1 MRNALIGAPVPRR
14 EDFRFLT
21 GAGTFVDDLRRPGML
36 HAAILRSPVAH
47 GRVRGIEFGAA
58 LRIPG
63 VAAVLT
69 ARDIAD
75 RLGRVPV
82 TPIRLCPLP
91 ELEPFAQPVI
101 AAAIVRFVGEP
112 VAVMLAESRAI
123 AEDAAAAVELNIVPI
138 RDAPLFDAA
147 PDGVAIAY
155 RATKGDADTAFATA
169 PYTRRESLSVQRHSA
184 VPMEPR
190 GLLAE
195 WNGAKLTVFGA
206 AKASF
211 AVRRALAGQIGLAED
226 AIAMVENDVGGGFG
240 LRGEGFPEDFLI
252 PFAAWH
258 LGRPVKWI
266 EDRREHLIAAAHARE
281 ARCDIEIACDR
292 DGAILGLRGEA
303 VADIGAYVRTN
314 GTIGPRNIAQFLS
327 GPYRI
332 ANIDAT
338 VALALT
344 SKSPVGT
351 YRGPGRFE
359 ADFFRERLLDLAAAD
374 LGIDRVE
381 FRRRNLPRARDMPYP
396 LAGIAP
402 FPREDALDSG
412 DHVETLDRCLE
423 AFGWDQKKALSG
435 TAVDSRRQGIA
446 VGPFIE
452 GGAAGPRENARLVL
466 ETDGR
471 IAVHVGS
478 SSIGQG
484 IETAFAQIAADA
496 LERPLEAIS
505 GVHHGSTADVSEGF
519 GSYHSRS
526 TVMAGSAILLAA
538 ESLREKIRVEAARR
552 MSCDGTEVRIVEGDR
567 LAGPGGKSLP
577 LTGIADAGIE
587 AEEGFDN
594 HRHTYA
600 YGTHAARVAVDPET
614 GAVEILDYV
623 AVEDVGRIVNPVTVA
638 GQAVGAIVQ
647 GIGGALLEDMPYD
660 ASGQPLSATLADYLL
675 PGACEAPRIVAI
687 VTEDHPSPVNPLGVK
702 GAGEG
707 GVIPAGGLIAN
718 AVADALGVSPHALPL
733 APAEIRR
740 LIEAGDPSIR
750 RFAPTRDEGE
760 AAGNPYPE

>member
-14 EDFRFLT
+14 EDLRFLT
-21 GAGTFVDDLRRPGML
+21 GTGAYVDDLRRPGML
-36 HAAILRSPVAH
+36 HAAILRSPEPR
-47 GRVRGIEFGAA
+47 GRIR
-58 LRIPG
+58 RIAVGDARRMQG
-63 VAAVLT
+63 VAAVIA

-91 ELEPFAQPVI
+91 ELEPFAQPAI
-101 AAAIVRFVGEP
+101 AAGIVRFVGEP
-112 VAVMLAESRAI
+112 VALVVAESRAV
-123 AEDAAAAVELNIVPI
+123 AEDAAAAIELEIEPAG
-138 RDAPLFDAA
+138 DAPLFDAC
-147 PDGVAIAY
+147 PDDVAITY
-155 RATKGDADTAFATA
+155 RASKGDADAAFAAA

-195 WNGAKLTVFGA
+195 WDGALLTVSGA

-211 AVRRALAGQIGLAED
+211 AVRSALAGQLGLAED

-266 EDRREHLIAAAHARE
+266 EDRREHLIASAHARE
-281 ARCDIEIACDR
+281 ARCEIEIACAD
-292 DGAILGLRGEA
+292 DGTILALRGEA

-332 ANIDAT
+332 AHIDAS

-374 LGIDRVE
+374 LGIDRAA
-381 FRRRNLPRARDMPYP
+381 FRRRNLPRAAEMPYA
-396 LAGIAP
+396 LASIAP

-412 DHVETLDRCLE
+412 DHVETLDRCLD
-423 AFGWDQKKALSG
+423 AFGWREKTALSG
-435 TAVDSRRQGIA
+435 TIVDGRRRGIA

-466 ETDGR
+466 EADAR
-471 IAVHVGS
+471 VAVHVGS
-478 SSIGQG
+478 SSLGQG
-484 IETAFAQIAADA
+484 IETVFAQIAADA
-496 LERPLEAIS
+496 LERPLAAVS
-505 GVHHGSTADVSEGF
+505 GVHHGSTADVSQGF

-526 TVMAGSAILLAA
+526 TAMAGSAILRAA
-538 ESLREKIRVEAARR
+538 ESLRTKIRAEAAARLG
-552 MSCDGTEVRIVEGDR
+552 CDPAEIRILDGDR
-567 LAGPGGKSLP
+567 LAGPGGASLP
-577 LTGIADAGIE
+577 LAAIADAGIE

-600 YGTHAARVAVDPET
+600 YGAHAAQIAVDRET
-614 GAVEILDYV
+614 GGVEILDYV
-623 AVEDVGRIVNPVTVA
+623 AVEDVGRIVNPATLA
-638 GQAVGAIVQ
+638 GQAVGAAVQ
-647 GIGGALLEDMPYD
+647 GIGGALLEDMPY
-660 ASGQPLSATLADYLL
+660 AAGQPLSTTLADYLL
-675 PGACEAPRIVAI
+675 PGACETPRIVAI
-687 VTEDHPSPVNPLGVK
+687 MREDHPSPVNPLGVK

-718 AVADALGVSPHALPL
+718 AVADALGVSPAALPL
-733 APAEIRR
+733 SPPEIRR
-740 LIEAGDPSIR
+740 LVEAGAPSIR
-750 RFAPTRDEGE
+750 GFAATQDEGVF
-760 AAGNPYPE
+760 

>member
-21 GAGTFVDDLRRPGML
+21 GTGTYVDDLRRPGLL
-36 HAAILRSPVAH
+36 HAAILRSPAAH
-47 GRVRGIEFGAA
+47 GRIRRIGVEDA
-58 LRIPG
+58 LRVPG

-75 RLGRVPV
+75 RLGQVPV

-101 AAAIVRFVGEP
+101 AADVVRFVGEP
-112 VAVMLAESRAI
+112 VAVVLAESRAV
-123 AEDAAAAVELNIVPI
+123 AEDAADAVELDIDPVRN
-138 RDAPLFDAA
+138 APLFEAA
-147 PDGVAIAY
+147 PDGVAITY
-155 RATKGDADTAFATA
+155 RATKGDPDAAFADA
-169 PYTRRESLSVQRHSA
+169 SYMRRESLSVQRHSA

-195 WNGAKLTVFGA
+195 WDGARLTVSGA

-211 AVRRALAGQIGLAED
+211 AVRRALAGQLGLAED
-226 AIAMVENDVGGGFG
+226 TIAMVENDVGGGFG

-281 ARCDIEIACDR
+281 ARCDIEIACAD
-292 DGAILGLRGEA
+292 DGTILGLRGEA

-332 ANIDAT
+332 AHIDAT

-344 SKSPVGT
+344 SKSPIGT

-374 LGIDRVE
+374 LGIDRAA

-402 FPREDALDSG
+402 FPREDSLDSG

-423 AFGWDQKKALSG
+423 AFGWRGRAGVSG
-435 TAVDSRRQGIA
+435 TVVDGRNRGIA

-466 ETDGR
+466 EHDGR
-471 IAVHVGS
+471 VAVHVGS

-484 IETAFAQIAADA
+484 IETVFAQIAADA

-538 ESLREKIRVEAARR
+538 ATLRLKMRAEAARR
-552 MSCDGTEVRIVEGDR
+552 LRCDPAEIRIVDDARLVGPEG
-567 LAGPGGKSLP
+567 ASMP
-577 LTGIADAGIE
+577 LGAIADAGIE

-600 YGTHAARVAVDPET
+600 YGAHAAEVAVDSET

-638 GQAVGAIVQ
+638 GQVVGAVVQ
-647 GIGGALLEDMPYD
+647 GIGGALMENMPYD

-675 PGACEAPRIVAI
+675 PGACESPRIAAI
-687 VTEDHPSPVNPLGVK
+687 ATEDHPSPINPLGVK

-707 GVIPAGGLIAN
+707 GIVPVGGLIAN
-718 AVADALGVSPHALPL
+718 AVADALGIAPRALPL
-733 APAEIRR
+733 SSPEIRR
-740 LIEAGDPSIR
+740 LMEACSGPDP
-750 RFAPTRDEGE
+750 E
-760 AAGNPYPE
+760 

>member
-21 GAGTFVDDLRRPGML
+21 GTGTYVDDLRRPGML

-47 GRVRGIEFGAA
+47 GRIRHVGIEGA
-58 LRIPG
+58 LKIEG

-69 ARDIAD
+69 ARDVTD

-101 AAAIVRFVGEP
+101 AADAVRFVGEP
-112 VAVMLAESRAI
+112 VAVAIASSRAV
-123 AEDAAAAVELNIVPI
+123 AEDGAGAVELDIEPI
-138 RDAPLFDAA
+138 QNAPLFDAA
-147 PDGVAIAY
+147 PDGVAISY
-155 RATKGDADTAFATA
+155 RATKGDAAGAFADA
-169 PYTRRESLSVQRHSA
+169 PYTRRESFSVGRHSA

-190 GLLAE
+190 GVLAE
-195 WNGAKLTVFGA
+195 WDGARLTVSGA

-211 AVRRALAGQIGLAED
+211 AVRRALAGQLGLAED

-281 ARCDIEIACDR
+281 ARCEIGIACDR
-292 DGAILGLRGEA
+292 DGTILGLRGEA

-327 GPYRI
+327 GPYRVE
-332 ANIDAT
+332 NIDAT

-344 SKSPVGT
+344 SKSPIGT

-374 LGIDRVE
+374 LDIDRAE
-381 FRRRNLPRARDMPYP
+381 FRCRNLPRAGEMPYE
-396 LAGIAP
+396 LAGIEP
-402 FPREDALDSG
+402 FPRKDSLDSG

-423 AFGWDQKKALSG
+423 AFGWREKARVPGSV
-435 TAVDSRRQGIA
+435 VDGRRRGVA

-466 ETDGR
+466 EPDGR
-471 IAVHVGS
+471 VAVHVGS

-484 IETAFAQIAADA
+484 IETVFAQIASDA
-496 LERPLEAIS
+496 LERPLDAIS

-538 ESLREKIRVEAARR
+538 ESLRAKICAEAARR
-552 MSCDGTEVRIVEGDR
+552 MGCDPSEVRILEGDR
-567 LAGPGGKSLP
+567 LAGPGGLSLP
-577 LTGIADAGIE
+577 LSAVADAGIE

-600 YGTHAARVAVDPET
+600 YGAHAAEIAVDPET

-623 AVEDVGRIVNPVTVA
+623 AVEDVGRIVNPVTVT
-638 GQAVGAIVQ
+638 GQAVGAVVQ

-675 PGACEAPRIVAI
+675 PGACETPRISAI
-687 VTEDHPSPVNPLGVK
+687 VTENHPSPVNPLGVK

-707 GVIPAGGLIAN
+707 GIIPVGGLIAN
-718 AVADALGVSPHALPL
+718 AVADALGVSPDALPL
-733 APAEIRR
+733 TPVEIRR

-750 RFAPTRDEGE
+750 PFAPAQDEERTKDPHPG
-760 AAGNPYPE
+760 

>member
-1 MRNALIGAPVPRR
+1 MRNVLIGAPVPRR

-21 GAGTFVDDLRRPGML
+21 GTGTYVDDLRRPGML
-36 HAAILRSPVAH
+36 HAAILRSHVAY
-47 GRVRGIEFGAA
+47 GRIRRIEVEAA
-58 LRIPG
+58 LETAG
-63 VAAVLT
+63 VAAILT
-69 ARDIAD
+69 ASDVAN
-75 RLGRVPV
+75 RLGGVPV

-91 ELEPFAQPVI
+91 ELEPFAQPTI
-101 AAAIVRFVGEP
+101 AADVVRFVGEP
-112 VAVMLAESRAI
+112 VAVVLAESRAV
-123 AEDAAAAVELNIVPI
+123 AEDAGAAMEIDIEPVG
-138 RDAPLFDAA
+138 DGPLFDAA
-147 PDGVAIAY
+147 PDDVAIAY
-155 RATKGDADTAFATA
+155 RATKGDAATAFANA
-169 PYTRRESLSVQRHSA
+169 PYTRYESFSVQRHSA

-195 WNGAKLTVFGA
+195 WDGARLTVSGA

-211 AVRRALAGQIGLAED
+211 AVRRALAGQLGIAED

-258 LGRPVKWI
+258 LGRPVKWV
-266 EDRREHLIAAAHARE
+266 EDRREHLIASAHARE
-281 ARCDIEIACDR
+281 ARCDIGIACSEN
-292 DGAILGLRGEA
+292 GTILGLRGEA

-314 GTIGPRNIAQFLS
+314 GTIGPRNVAQFLS

-332 ANIDAT
+332 AHIDAA
-338 VALALT
+338 VALALS

-374 LGIDRVE
+374 LGIDRAE
-381 FRRRNLPRARDMPYP
+381 FRRRNLPRAKEMPCE
-396 LAGIAP
+396 LASIAP
-402 FPREDALDSG
+402 FPRQDSLDSG
-412 DHVETLDRCLE
+412 DHVETLDCCLD
-423 AFGWDQKKALSG
+423 AFGWREKATLSG
-435 TAVDSRRQGIA
+435 SVVDGRHRGVA

-466 ETDGR
+466 EPDGR
-471 IAVHVGS
+471 VAVHVGS

-484 IETAFAQIAADA
+484 IETVFAQIAADA

-505 GVHHGSTADVSEGF
+505 GVRHGSTADVSEGF

-538 ESLREKIRVEAARR
+538 ESLRGKIRNEAARR
-552 MSCDGTEVRIVEGDR
+552 MDCDTAEIRIVDGDR
-567 LAGPGGKSLP
+567 TVGPDGESLP
-577 LTGIADAGIE
+577 LSAIADAGIE

-600 YGTHAARVAVDPET
+600 YGAHAAEVAVDPET
-614 GAVEILDYV
+614 GAVEILEYV

-638 GQAVGAIVQ
+638 GQTVGAVVQ

-675 PGACEAPRIVAI
+675 PGACESPRIAAI

-707 GVIPAGGLIAN
+707 GVIPVGGLIAN
-718 AVADALGVSPHALPL
+718 AVADALGVSPTALPL
-733 APAEIRR
+733 SPSEIRR
-740 LIEAGDPSIR
+740 LIEA
-750 RFAPTRDEGE
+750 A
-760 AAGNPYPE
+760 

>member
-21 GAGTFVDDLRRPGML
+21 GTGTYVDDLRRPGML
-36 HAAILRSPVAH
+36 HAAILRSPIAH
-47 GRVRGIEFGAA
+47 GRIRRIGLESA
-58 LRIPG
+58 LRVPG
-63 VAAVLT
+63 VAALLT
-69 ARDIAD
+69 ARDVAE

-91 ELEPFAQPVI
+91 ELEPFAQPTI
-101 AAAIVRFVGEP
+101 AAEIVRFVGEP
-112 VAVMLAESRAI
+112 VAVVLAESRAV
-123 AEDAAAAVELNIVPI
+123 AEDAADAVELDIEPV

-147 PDGVAIAY
+147 PDGVAITY
-155 RATKGDADTAFATA
+155 RATKGDADAAFAAA
-169 PYTRRESLSVQRHSA
+169 PYTRRESLFVQRHSA

-195 WNGAKLTVFGA
+195 WDGARLTVSGA

-211 AVRRALAGQIGLAED
+211 AVRRALAGQLGLAED
-226 AIAMVENDVGGGFG
+226 TIAMVENDVGGGFG

-258 LGRPVKWI
+258 LGRSVKWI

-281 ARCDIEIACDR
+281 AHCDIEIACAD
-292 DGAILGLRGEA
+292 DGTILGLRGAA

-332 ANIDAT
+332 AHIDAT

-374 LGIDRVE
+374 LGIDRAE
-381 FRRRNLPRARDMPYP
+381 LRRRNLPRAGEMPYA
-396 LAGIAP
+396 LARIAP
-402 FPREDALDSG
+402 FPREDSLDSG
-412 DHVETLDRCLE
+412 DHVETLDHCLA
-423 AFGWDQKKALSG
+423 AFGWRERTGVSG
-435 TAVDSRRQGIA
+435 TVVDGRHRGIA

-452 GGAAGPRENARLVL
+452 GGAAGPRENARLAL
-466 ETDGR
+466 EPDGR
-471 IAVHVGS
+471 VAVHVGS

-484 IETAFAQIAADA
+484 IETVFAQIAADA

-505 GVHHGSTADVSEGF
+505 AVHHGSTSDVSEGF

-538 ESLREKIRVEAARR
+538 ESLRGKMRAEAGRR
-552 MSCDGTEVRIVEGDR
+552 LRCDPAEIRIVDGDR
-567 LAGPGGKSLP
+567 LVGPEGASLP
-577 LTGIADAGIE
+577 LATIADAGIE
-587 AEEGFDN
+587 VEEGFDN

-600 YGTHAARVAVDPET
+600 YGAHAAEVAVDPET

-623 AVEDVGRIVNPVTVA
+623 AVEDMGRIVNPVTVA
-638 GQAVGAIVQ
+638 GQAVGAVVQ
-647 GIGGALLEDMPYD
+647 GIGGALMEDMPYD

-675 PGACEAPRIVAI
+675 PGACEAPRIAAI
-687 VTEDHPSPVNPLGVK
+687 ATENRPSPINRLGVK

-707 GVIPAGGLIAN
+707 GIIPVGGLIAN
-718 AVADALGVSPHALPL
+718 AVADALGVSPVALPL
-733 APAEIRR
+733 SPPEIRR
-740 LIEAGDPSIR
+740 LMKACPGPDP
-750 RFAPTRDEGE
+750 E
-760 AAGNPYPE
+760 

>member
-21 GAGTFVDDLRRPGML
+21 GTGAYVDDLHRPGML
-36 HAAILRSPVAH
+36 HAAILRSPAAH
-47 GRVRGIEFGAA
+47 GRVRRLGIERA
-58 LRIPG
+58 LGIEG

-69 ARDIAD
+69 ARDVAN

-91 ELEPFAQPVI
+91 ELEPFAQPTI
-101 AAAIVRFVGEP
+101 AADVVRFVGEP
-112 VAVMLAESRAI
+112 VAVVIAESRAV
-123 AEDAAAAVELNIVPI
+123 AEDGAAAVELDIEPI
-138 RDAPLFDAA
+138 RGAPLFDAA
-147 PDGVAIAY
+147 PDDVAITY
-155 RATKGDADTAFATA
+155 RATKGDSATAFADA
-169 PYTRRESLSVQRHSA
+169 PYTRRESFSVGRHSA

-195 WNGAKLTVFGA
+195 WDGERLAVSGA

-211 AVRRALAGQIGLAED
+211 AVRRALAGQTGLAED
-226 AIAMVENDVGGGFG
+226 AIAMIENDVGGGFG

-281 ARCDIEIACDR
+281 ARCDIEIACAE
-292 DGAILGLRGEA
+292 DGTILGLRGEA

-327 GPYRI
+327 GPYRVE
-332 ANIDAT
+332 NIDVT

-344 SKSPVGT
+344 AKSPIGT

-374 LGIDRVE
+374 LGIDRAE
-381 FRRRNLPRARDMPYP
+381 FRRRNLPRAGEMPYE
-396 LAGIAP
+396 LAGIEP
-402 FPREDALDSG
+402 FPRKDSLDSG
-412 DHVETLDRCLE
+412 DHVETLDRCME
-423 AFGWDQKKALSG
+423 AFGWREKAALSG
-435 TAVDSRRQGIA
+435 TVVDGRHRGIA

-466 ETDGR
+466 EADGR
-471 IAVHVGS
+471 VAVHVGS

-484 IETAFAQIAADA
+484 VETVFAQIAADA

-505 GVHHGSTADVSEGF
+505 AVHHGSTADVSEGF

-538 ESLREKIRVEAARR
+538 ESLRERIRVEAARR
-552 MSCDGTEVRIVEGDR
+552 MGCDGSEVRIVEGDR
-567 LAGPGGKSLP
+567 LAGPGGTSLP
-577 LTGIADAGIE
+577 LAGIADAGIE

-594 HRHTYA
+594 HCHTYA
-600 YGTHAARVAVDPET
+600 YGAHAALIAVDPET
-614 GAVEILDYV
+614 GTVEILDYV
-623 AVEDVGRIVNPVTVA
+623 AVEDVGRIVNPVTVT
-638 GQAVGAIVQ
+638 GQAVGAAVQ

-660 ASGQPLSATLADYLL
+660 ASGQPLFATLADYLL
-675 PGACEAPRIVAI
+675 PSACDAPRISVI

-707 GVIPAGGLIAN
+707 GIIPVGGLIAN
-718 AVADALGVSPHALPL
+718 AVADALGVSPDALPL
-733 APAEIRR
+733 TPAEIRR
-740 LIEAGDPSIR
+740 LIEGSDPSIR
-750 RFAPTRDEGE
+750 RFAPTQDEG
-760 AAGNPYPE
+760 

>member
-21 GAGTFVDDLRRPGML
+21 GTGTYVDDLRRPGML
-36 HAAILRSPVAH
+36 HAAILRSPVAQ
-47 GRVRGIEFGAA
+47 GRIRHIGSGSA
-58 LRIPG
+58 LRVPG
-63 VAAVLT
+63 VAAILT

-75 RLGRVPV
+75 RLGQVPV

-101 AAAIVRFVGEP
+101 AAGAVRFVGEP
-112 VAVMLAESRAI
+112 VAVVLAKSRAV
-123 AEDAAAAVELNIVPI
+123 AEDAADAVELDIEPVRN
-138 RDAPLFDAA
+138 APLFAAA
-147 PDGVAIAY
+147 PDDVAIAY
-155 RATKGDADTAFATA
+155 RATKGDADAAFAAA
-169 PYTRRESLSVQRHSA
+169 PYKRRESLSVQRHSA

-195 WNGAKLTVFGA
+195 WDGARLTVSGA

-211 AVRRALAGQIGLAED
+211 AVRRALAGQLGLAED

-281 ARCDIEIACDR
+281 ARCDIEIACDE

-332 ANIDAT
+332 AHIDAT

-344 SKSPVGT
+344 SKSPIGT

-359 ADFFRERLLDLAAAD
+359 ADFFRERLLDLTAAD
-374 LGIDRVE
+374 LGIDRAE
-381 FRRRNLPRARDMPYP
+381 FRRRNLPRAADMPYE
-396 LAGIAP
+396 LARIAP
-402 FPREDALDSG
+402 FPREDSLDSG
-412 DHVETLDRCLE
+412 DHVEMLDRCLA
-423 AFGWDQKKALSG
+423 AFGWREKAGVSG
-435 TAVDSRRQGIA
+435 RVVDGRRRGIA

-466 ETDGR
+466 EHDGR
-471 IAVHVGS
+471 VAVHVGS

-538 ESLREKIRVEAARR
+538 ESLRGKMRAEAARR
-552 MSCDGTEVRIVEGDR
+552 LRCDPAEIRIVDGDR
-567 LAGPGGKSLP
+567 LAGPEGASLP
-577 LTGIADAGIE
+577 LATIADAGIE
-587 AEEGFDN
+587 AEDGFDN

-600 YGTHAARVAVDPET
+600 YGAHAAEVAVDPET

-623 AVEDVGRIVNPVTVA
+623 AVEDVGRIVNPVTVK
-638 GQAVGAIVQ
+638 GQAVGAVVQ
-647 GIGGALLEDMPYD
+647 GIGGALFEDMPYD
-660 ASGQPLSATLADYLL
+660 ASGQPLSATLVDYLL
-675 PGACEAPRIVAI
+675 PGPCESPRIAAI
-687 VTEDHPSPVNPLGVK
+687 ATEDHPSPINPLGVK

-707 GVIPAGGLIAN
+707 GIIPVGGLIAN
-718 AVADALGVSPHALPL
+718 AVADALGIAPGALPL
-733 APAEIRR
+733 SPPEIRR
-740 LIEAGDPSIR
+740 LVEAGH
-750 RFAPTRDEGE
+750 
-760 AAGNPYPE
+760 

>member
-1 MRNALIGAPVPRR
+1 MRNALIGAPIPRR

-21 GAGTFVDDLRRPGML
+21 GTGAYVDDLRRPGML

-47 GRVRGIEFGAA
+47 GRIRRVGVEGA
-58 LRIPG
+58 PGVEG

-69 ARDIAD
+69 ARDVAN

-101 AAAIVRFVGEP
+101 AADVVRFVGEP
-112 VAVMLAESRAI
+112 VAVVIAESRAV
-123 AEDAAAAVELNIVPI
+123 AEDGAAAVELDIEPI
-138 RDAPLFDAA
+138 RGAPLFDAA
-147 PDGVAIAY
+147 PDDVAITY
-155 RATKGDADTAFATA
+155 RATKGDAATAFADA
-169 PYTRRESLSVQRHSA
+169 PYTRRESFSVGRHSA

-195 WNGAKLTVFGA
+195 WDGERLAVSGA

-211 AVRRALAGQIGLAED
+211 AVRRALAGQLGLAED

-281 ARCDIEIACDR
+281 ARCDIEIACAE
-292 DGAILGLRGEA
+292 DGTILGLRGEA

-327 GPYRI
+327 GPYRVE
-332 ANIDAT
+332 NIDAT

-344 SKSPVGT
+344 AKSPIGT

-359 ADFFRERLLDLAAAD
+359 ADFFRERLLDLAASD
-374 LGIDRVE
+374 LGINRVE
-381 FRRRNLPRARDMPYP
+381 FRRRNLPRAGEMPYE
-396 LAGIAP
+396 LASIEP
-402 FPREDALDSG
+402 FPRKDSLDSG
-412 DHVETLDRCLE
+412 DHVETLDRCME
-423 AFGWDQKKALSG
+423 AFGWREKAALSG
-435 TAVDSRRQGIA
+435 TFVDGRHRGIA

-466 ETDGR
+466 EADGR
-471 IAVHVGS
+471 VAVHVGS

-484 IETAFAQIAADA
+484 VETVFAQIAADA

-505 GVHHGSTADVSEGF
+505 AVHHGSTADVSEGF

-538 ESLREKIRVEAARR
+538 ESLRERIRVEAARR
-552 MSCDGTEVRIVEGDR
+552 MGCDGSEVRIVEGDR
-567 LAGPGGKSLP
+567 LAGPGGTSLP
-577 LTGIADAGIE
+577 LAGIADAGIE

-600 YGTHAARVAVDPET
+600 YGAHAALVAVDPET

-638 GQAVGAIVQ
+638 GQAVGAAVQ

-660 ASGQPLSATLADYLL
+660 ASGQPLFATLADYLL
-675 PGACEAPRIVAI
+675 PGACDAPRIEAI
-687 VTEDHPSPVNPLGVK
+687 VTENHPSPVNPLGVK

-707 GVIPAGGLIAN
+707 GIIPVGGLIAN
-718 AVADALGVSPHALPL
+718 AVADALGVSPDALPL
-733 APAEIRR
+733 TPAEIRR
-740 LIEAGDPSIR
+740 LIEGSDPSIR
-750 RFAPTRDEGE
+750 RFAPTRDEG
-760 AAGNPYPE
+760 

>member
-21 GAGTFVDDLRRPGML
+21 GTGAFVDDLRRPGML

-47 GRVRGIEFGAA
+47 GRIRRLAVGNALEIE
-58 LRIPG
+58 G

-91 ELEPFAQPVI
+91 ELEPFAQPTI
-101 AAAIVRFVGEP
+101 ADDVVRFVGEP
-112 VAVMLAESRAI
+112 VAVVLADSRAV
-123 AEDAAAAVELNIVPI
+123 AEDGAAAVELDIEPI

-147 PDGVAIAY
+147 PDDVAIVY
-155 RATKGDADTAFATA
+155 RAAKGDADAAFAGA
-169 PYTRRESLSVQRHSA
+169 PYTRHESMSVGRHSA

-195 WNGAKLTVFGA
+195 WDGARLTVSGA

-211 AVRRALAGQIGLAED
+211 AVRRALAGQTGLAED

-258 LGRPVKWI
+258 LDRPVKWI

-281 ARCDIEIACDR
+281 ARCDIEIACAE
-292 DGAILGLRGEA
+292 DGAILGFRAEA
-303 VADIGAYVRTN
+303 VTDIGAYVRTN
-314 GTIGPRNIAQFLS
+314 GTIGPRNVAQFLS
-327 GPYRI
+327 GPYRVE
-332 ANIDAT
+332 NIDAT

-344 SKSPVGT
+344 AKSPIGT

-374 LGIDRVE
+374 LGIDRAE
-381 FRRRNLPRARDMPYP
+381 FRRRNLPRAGDMPYP

-402 FPREDALDSG
+402 FPREDSLDSG
-412 DHVETLDRCLE
+412 DHVESLDRCLE
-423 AFGWDQKKALSG
+423 AFGWRDKAALSG
-435 TAVDSRRQGIA
+435 TAVDGRRQGIA

-466 ETDGR
+466 EPDGR
-471 IAVHVGS
+471 VAVHVGS

-538 ESLREKIRVEAARR
+538 ESLRKKIRAEAARR
-552 MSCDGTEVRIVEGDR
+552 MGCEPSEVRIVEGDR
-567 LAGPGGKSLP
+567 LAGPAGRPCGSTGSPMPRSRPRRVSTTTATPTPTARTPPGSRSIRKPARSRFSITSRSRMSGGSS
-577 LTGIADAGIE
+577 T
-587 AEEGFDN
+587 
-594 HRHTYA
+594 R
-600 YGTHAARVAVDPET
+600 
-614 GAVEILDYV
+614 
-623 AVEDVGRIVNPVTVA
+623 
-638 GQAVGAIVQ
+638 
-647 GIGGALLEDMPYD
+647 
-660 ASGQPLSATLADYLL
+660 S
-675 PGACEAPRIVAI
+675 
-687 VTEDHPSPVNPLGVK
+687 PSPDRRWARWSRAS
-702 GAGEG
+702 AGRCWRTCPTTR
-707 GVIPAGGLIAN
+707 PASRN
-718 AVADALGVSPHALPL
+718 SRRSPITCCRG
-733 APAEIRR
+733 PAKPP
-740 LIEAGDPSIR
+740 GSPPS
-750 RFAPTRDEGE
+750 
-760 AAGNPYPE
+760 

>member
-1 MRNALIGAPVPRR
+1 MRNALIGARVPRR

-21 GAGTFVDDLRRPGML
+21 GTGTYVDDLRRPGML
-36 HAAILRSPVAH
+36 HAAILRSPIAH
-47 GRVRGIEFGAA
+47 GRIRRIGLESA
-58 LRIPG
+58 LRVPG
-63 VAAVLT
+63 VAALLT
-69 ARDIAD
+69 ARDVAE
-75 RLGRVPV
+75 RLGGVPV

-101 AAAIVRFVGEP
+101 AAEIVRLVGEP
-112 VAVMLAESRAI
+112 VAVVLAGSRAS
-123 AEDAAAAVELNIVPI
+123 AEDGADAVELDMEPVRN
-138 RDAPLFDAA
+138 APLFDAA
-147 PDGVAIAY
+147 PDDVAIAY
-155 RATKGDADTAFATA
+155 RATKGDADAAFAA
-169 PYTRRESLSVQRHSA
+169 ASYTRRESLSVQRHSA

-195 WNGAKLTVFGA
+195 WDGARLTVSGA

-211 AVRRALAGQIGLAED
+211 AVRRALAGQLGLAED

-281 ARCDIEIACDR
+281 ARCDIEIACGE
-292 DGAILGLRGEA
+292 DGTILGLRGEA

-332 ANIDAT
+332 AHIDAT

-344 SKSPVGT
+344 SKSPIGT

-359 ADFFRERLLDLAAAD
+359 ADFFRERLLDLAADD
-374 LGIDRVE
+374 LGIDRAA
-381 FRRRNLPRARDMPYP
+381 FRRRNLPRAADMPYE

-402 FPREDALDSG
+402 FPREDSLDSG
-412 DHVETLDRCLE
+412 DHVETLDRCLA
-423 AFGWDQKKALSG
+423 AFGWREKAKVSG
-435 TAVDSRRQGIA
+435 RVVDGRRRGIA

-466 ETDGR
+466 EPDGR
-471 IAVHVGS
+471 VAVHVGS

-484 IETAFAQIAADA
+484 IETVFAQIAADA

-538 ESLREKIRVEAARR
+538 ESLRGKMRAEAARR
-552 MSCDGTEVRIVEGDR
+552 LRCDPAEIRIVDGDR
-567 LAGPGGKSLP
+567 LAGPEGASLP
-577 LTGIADAGIE
+577 LAAVADAGIE

-600 YGTHAARVAVDPET
+600 HGAHAAEVAVDPET

-623 AVEDVGRIVNPVTVA
+623 AVEDVGRIVNPVTVK
-638 GQAVGAIVQ
+638 GQAVGAVVQ
-647 GIGGALLEDMPYD
+647 GIGGALMEDMPYD

-675 PGACEAPRIVAI
+675 PGACEAPRIAAI
-687 VTEDHPSPVNPLGVK
+687 ATENHPSPINPLGVK

-707 GVIPAGGLIAN
+707 GIIPVGGLIAN
-718 AVADALGVSPHALPL
+718 AVADALGVAPTALPL
-733 APAEIRR
+733 SPPEIRR
-740 LIEAGDPSIR
+740 LVEAGH
-750 RFAPTRDEGE
+750 
-760 AAGNPYPE
+760 

>member
-21 GAGTFVDDLRRPGML
+21 GTGEYVDDLSRPGML
-36 HAAILRSPVAH
+36 HGAVLRSPEPR
-47 GRVRGIEFGAA
+47 GRIRGIDAGEA
-58 LRIPG
+58 LRMAG

-69 ARDIAD
+69 ARDVAG
-75 RLGRVPV
+75 RLGNVPV

-91 ELEPFAQPVI
+91 ELEPFAQPAI
-101 AAAIVRFVGEP
+101 AGDAVRFVGEP
-112 VAVMLAESRAI
+112 VALVLAESRAL
-123 AEDAAAAVELNIVPI
+123 AEDAAAAIALDIEPVG
-138 RDAPLFDAA
+138 DAPLFDAA
-147 PDGVAIAY
+147 PDGIAIAY
-155 RATKGDADTAFATA
+155 RATKGDAARAFADA
-169 PYTRRESLSVQRHSA
+169 PYTRRESLSVGRHSA
-184 VPMEPR
+184 APMEPR

-195 WNGAKLTVFGA
+195 WDGARLTVSGA

-211 AVRRALAGQIGLAED
+211 AVRRALAGQLGLVED

-266 EDRREHLIAAAHARE
+266 EDRREHLIAASHARE
-281 ARCDIEIACDR
+281 SRCDIEIACGR
-292 DGAILGLRGEA
+292 DGAILALRGRA

-332 ANIDAT
+332 PHIDVT
-338 VALALT
+338 VELAL
-344 SKSPVGT
+344 SAKSPIGT

-359 ADFFRERLLDLAAAD
+359 ADFFRERMLDLAAED
-374 LGIDRVE
+374 LGIDRAG
-381 FRRRNLPRARDMPYP
+381 FRRRNLPRAGDMPYA

-402 FPREDALDSG
+402 FPREDSLDSG
-412 DHVETLDRCLE
+412 DHVDALDRCLE
-423 AFGWDQKKALSG
+423 AFGWREKSADSG
-435 TAVDSRRQGIA
+435 KEIDGRRRGIA

-466 ETDGR
+466 EPDGR
-471 IAVHVGS
+471 VAVHVGS

-484 IETAFAQIAADA
+484 IETVFAQIAADA
-496 LERPLEAIS
+496 LERPLAAVS

-526 TVMAGSAILLAA
+526 TVMAGSAILRAA
-538 ESLREKIRVEAARR
+538 EGLREVIRAVAARR
-552 MSCDGTEVRIVEGDR
+552 LGCEAAEILIDGDR
-567 LAGPGGKSLP
+567 VSRPGGESLA
-577 LTGIADAGIE
+577 LAALADAGIE
-587 AEEGFDN
+587 AEAGFDN

-600 YGTHAARVAVDPET
+600 YGAHAARVAVDPET
-614 GAVEILDYV
+614 GAVEVLDYV
-623 AVEDVGRIVNPVTVA
+623 AVEDVGRIVNPLTLA
-638 GQAVGAIVQ
+638 GQAVGAAVQ
-647 GIGGALLEDMPYD
+647 GIGGALMEDMPYGET
-660 ASGQPLSATLADYLL
+660 GQPLAVSLADYLM
-675 PGACEAPRIVAI
+675 PTACEAPRIAAI
-687 VTEDHPSPVNPLGVK
+687 LTEDHPSPNNPLGVK

-718 AVADALGVSPHALPL
+718 AVADAIGVAPTALPL
-733 APAEIRR
+733 TPPEIRR
-740 LIEAGDPSIR
+740 LVEEGPVCR
-750 RFAPTRDEGE
+750 RGASRL
-760 AAGNPYPE
+760 

>member
-21 GAGTFVDDLRRPGML
+21 GTGAYVDDIHRPGML
-36 HAAILRSPVAH
+36 HAAILRSPAAH
-47 GRVRGIEFGAA
+47 GRVRRLGIERA
-58 LRIPG
+58 LGIEG

-69 ARDIAD
+69 ARDVAN

-101 AAAIVRFVGEP
+101 ASDVVRFVGEP
-112 VAVMLAESRAI
+112 VAVVVAESRAV
-123 AEDAAAAVELNIVPI
+123 AEDGAAAVELDIEPI
-138 RDAPLFDAA
+138 RGAPLFDAA
-147 PDGVAIAY
+147 PDDVTITY
-155 RATKGDADTAFATA
+155 RATKGDAATAFADA
-169 PYTRRESLSVQRHSA
+169 PYTRRESFSVGRHSA

-195 WNGAKLTVFGA
+195 WDGERLAVSGA

-211 AVRRALAGQIGLAED
+211 AVRRALAGQTGLAED
-226 AIAMVENDVGGGFG
+226 AIAMIENDVGGGFG

-281 ARCDIEIACDR
+281 ARCDIEIACAE
-292 DGAILGLRGEA
+292 DGTILGLRGEA

-327 GPYRI
+327 GPYRVE
-332 ANIDAT
+332 NIDAT

-344 SKSPVGT
+344 AKSPIGT

-374 LGIDRVE
+374 LGIDRAE
-381 FRRRNLPRARDMPYP
+381 FRRRNLPRAGEMPYE
-396 LAGIAP
+396 LASIEP
-402 FPREDALDSG
+402 FPRKDSLDSG
-412 DHVETLDRCLE
+412 DHVETLDRCME
-423 AFGWDQKKALSG
+423 AFGWREKAALSG
-435 TAVDSRRQGIA
+435 TVVDGRHRGIA

-466 ETDGR
+466 EADGR
-471 IAVHVGS
+471 VAVHVGS

-484 IETAFAQIAADA
+484 VETVFAQIAADA

-505 GVHHGSTADVSEGF
+505 AVHHGSTADVSEGF

-538 ESLREKIRVEAARR
+538 ESLRERIRVEAARR
-552 MSCDGTEVRIVEGDR
+552 MGCDGSEVLIVEGDR
-567 LAGPGGKSLP
+567 LAGPGGTSLP
-577 LTGIADAGIE
+577 LAGIADAGIE

-600 YGTHAARVAVDPET
+600 YGAHAALVAVDPET

-638 GQAVGAIVQ
+638 GQAVGAAVQ

-660 ASGQPLSATLADYLL
+660 ASGQPLFATLADYLL
-675 PGACEAPRIVAI
+675 PGACDAPRVAAI

-707 GVIPAGGLIAN
+707 GIIPVGGLIAN
-718 AVADALGVSPHALPL
+718 AVADALGVSPDALPL
-733 APAEIRR
+733 TPAEIRR
-740 LIEAGDPSIR
+740 LIEGSDPSIR
-750 RFAPTRDEGE
+750 RFAPTQDEG
-760 AAGNPYPE
+760 

>member
-21 GAGTFVDDLRRPGML
+21 GTGTYVDDLRRPRML

-47 GRVRGIEFGAA
+47 GRIRRIGVEEA
-58 LRIPG
+58 LRTAG
-63 VAAVLT
+63 VATILT

-101 AAAIVRFVGEP
+101 AAEIVRFVGEP
-112 VAVMLAESRAI
+112 VAVVLAESRAV
-123 AEDAAAAVELNIVPI
+123 AEDATGAVGLDIDPI
-138 RDAPLFDAA
+138 RDASLFDAA
-147 PDGVAIAY
+147 PDGVAITY
-155 RATKGDADTAFATA
+155 RATKGDADAAFAA
-169 PYTRRESLSVQRHSA
+169 ASYTRRESFSVQRHSA

-195 WNGAKLTVFGA
+195 WDGARLTVSGA

-211 AVRRALAGQIGLAED
+211 AVRRALAGQLGLAED
-226 AIAMVENDVGGGFG
+226 TIAMVENDVGGGFG

-281 ARCDIEIACDR
+281 ARCDIEIACDE
-292 DGAILGLRGEA
+292 DGTILGLRGDA

-332 ANIDAT
+332 AHINAT

-344 SKSPVGT
+344 SKSPIGT

-374 LGIDRVE
+374 LGIDRTTL
-381 FRRRNLPRARDMPYP
+381 RRRNLPRAGEMPYA
-396 LAGIAP
+396 LARIAP
-402 FPREDALDSG
+402 FPREDSLDSG

-423 AFGWDQKKALSG
+423 AFGWREKTGVSG
-435 TAVDSRRQGIA
+435 TVVDGRCRGIA

-466 ETDGR
+466 EPDGR
-471 IAVHVGS
+471 VSVHVGS

-484 IETAFAQIAADA
+484 VETVFAQIAADA

-505 GVHHGSTADVSEGF
+505 AVHHGSTADVSEGF

-538 ESLREKIRVEAARR
+538 ESLRGKMRAEAARR
-552 MSCDGTEVRIVEGDR
+552 LGCDPSEIRIVDGDR
-567 LAGPGGKSLP
+567 LVGPEGASLP
-577 LTGIADAGIE
+577 LAAIAEAGIE

-600 YGTHAARVAVDPET
+600 YGAHAAEVAVDPET

-623 AVEDVGRIVNPVTVA
+623 AVEDVGRIVNPVTVK
-638 GQAVGAIVQ
+638 GQAVGAVVQ
-647 GIGGALLEDMPYD
+647 GIGGALFEDMPYD
-660 ASGQPLSATLADYLL
+660 ASNQPLSATLADYLL
-675 PGACEAPRIVAI
+675 PGACEAPRIATI
-687 VTEDHPSPVNPLGVK
+687 ATENHPSPINPLGVK

-707 GVIPAGGLIAN
+707 GIIPVGGLIAN
-718 AVADALGVSPHALPL
+718 AVADALGVSPVALPL
-733 APAEIRR
+733 SPPEIRR
-740 LIEAGDPSIR
+740 LMKACPGPDP
-750 RFAPTRDEGE
+750 E
-760 AAGNPYPE
+760 